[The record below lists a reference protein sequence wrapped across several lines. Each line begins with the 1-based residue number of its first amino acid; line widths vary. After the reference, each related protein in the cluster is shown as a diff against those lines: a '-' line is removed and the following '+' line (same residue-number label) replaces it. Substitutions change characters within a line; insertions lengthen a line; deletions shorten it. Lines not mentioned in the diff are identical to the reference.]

1 MISLSELAKK
11 IALEKKVA
19 LFVHVRPDGDTIGSA
34 FAFRLALNSL
44 GITTDVFSE
53 DAIPERFSYLKGYDN
68 VIRNQVDFSTYS
80 ALIAIDCADVTRLGS
95 FAKAFEEHKNTFVID
110 HHISNPRF
118 AKCNYVV
125 DNASNCENVFALIR
139 EMGATISEDIANY
152 LGTGIVTD
160 TGNFRHKS
168 VTPFTFE
175 VASSLKEFGADFNE
189 IVYNNFN
196 KQTKERAKLFG
207 MVMSKIRYFY
217 DNRFA
222 VITITENDIK
232 TAGATA
238 DQTEGFIDFIMGIDT
253 VEVGASVMEISKNK
267 YKISFRSKSANVNAV
282 AGSFGG
288 GGHVLASGC
297 QISGEYEEVI
307 DKISFAVSR
316 ELPEI

>member
-1 MISLSELAKK
+1 
-11 IALEKKVA
+11 
-19 LFVHVRPDGDTIGSA
+19 
-34 FAFRLALNSL
+34 
-44 GITTDVFSE
+44 
-53 DAIPERFSYLKGYDN
+53 
-68 VIRNQVDFSTYS
+68 
-80 ALIAIDCADVTRLGS
+80 
-95 FAKAFEEHKNTFVID
+95 
-110 HHISNPRF
+110 
-118 AKCNYVV
+118 
-125 DNASNCENVFALIR
+125 
-139 EMGATISEDIANY
+139 
-152 LGTGIVTD
+152 
-160 TGNFRHKS
+160 
-168 VTPFTFE
+168 
-175 VASSLKEFGADFNE
+175 
-189 IVYNNFN
+189 
-196 KQTKERAKLFG
+196 

-253 VEVGASVMEISKNK
+253 VEVGASVMEIAKNK

-307 DKISFAVSR
+307 DRISFAVSR